1 LKIGKGIIKHYQ
13 PFKIIYFSWGVFTHF
28 HDFCMSFSRAFSGT
42 PFTGTG
48 DVLFTEIVPY
58 PLQLEVQLPGCV
70 SQNDPNSDGQID
82 LNPQK

>member
-1 LKIGKGIIKHYQ
+1 
-13 PFKIIYFSWGVFTHF
+13 
-28 HDFCMSFSRAFSGT
+28 MSFSRAFSGT
-42 PFTGTG
+42 PVPVTGTG

-70 SQNDPNSDGQID
+70 SQNDPIFDGQID